1 MPQDLGGGDMAGRK
15 DRTAVDGSRAITA
28 PPRLVASREDYA
40 ALLEELR
47 REPVLA
53 VDTEAAS
60 FHRHANRIY
69 LIQVSTPR
77 ETAIVDPLA
86 ITDLGGLGALLADPA
101 VEVVFHDAD
110 YDLRLLDQHHGIRV
124 ANLFDTRI
132 AAELLNE
139 PGLSLAALLDKYLDV
154 KVDKR
159 FQRADWSQRP
169 LSDEMLAYAAGD
181 TRHLVTL
188 RDLLAARLE
197 DAGRTTW
204 AREEFRLLEQVRWT
218 RDGERE
224 PPFLRVKGAK
234 VLQPRQLAILR
245 EVHAWRA
252 GLAERLDRAEF
263 RILGNEP
270 LLTLAREAPTTLDE
284 LAAIRGIGKETV
296 QRRGRAIL
304 AAIRRGLR
312 VPPREL
318 PRVERPPRRA
328 REPEVEARLARLKAA
343 RTQVA
348 DTLGLAPGV
357 VCPNSLLEAIAR
369 ELPQD
374 LEALA
379 GVDGI
384 RRWQV
389 ASFGRDL
396 LDALKTP

>member
-1 MPQDLGGGDMAGRK
+1 MSAPDDQSE
-15 DRTAVDGSRAITA
+15 VDGSGAALST
-28 PPRLVASREDYA
+28 PRLVASPKDFA

-53 VDTEAAS
+53 LDTEAAS

-69 LIQVSTPR
+69 LVQVSTPSQ
-77 ETAIVDPLA
+77 TAIVDPLA
-86 ITDLGGLGALLADPA
+86 ITDLRGLGDLLADPA

-110 YDLRLLDQHHGIRV
+110 YDLRLLDQHYGFRV

-139 PGLSLAALLDKYLDV
+139 PGLSLAALLDKYLGV
-154 KVDKR
+154 QVDKR

-169 LSDEMLAYAAGD
+169 LSNEMLAYAAGD

-188 RDLLAARLE
+188 RDLLAAKLE
-197 DAGRTTW
+197 AAGRTAW
-204 AREEFRLLEQVRWT
+204 AHEEFRLLEQVRWS

-234 VLQPRQLAILR
+234 ALQPRQLAVLR

-252 GLAERLDRAEF
+252 ALAERLDRAEF

-270 LLTLAREAPTTLDE
+270 LLIIARDAPTTLE
-284 LAAIRGIGKETV
+284 GLATIKGIGKEMV

-312 VPPREL
+312 VPDREL
-318 PRVERPPRRA
+318 PRLERLPRRA
-328 REPEVEARLARLKAA
+328 REPEVEARLSRLKAT
-343 RTQVA
+343 RTRVA
-348 DTLGLAPGV
+348 GTLGLAPGV
-357 VCPNSLLEAIAR
+357 VCPNSLLETIAR
-369 ELPQD
+369 KLPED

-389 ASFGRDL
+389 ETFGLDL